1 MLPLKPPKRLYSY
14 NSHMEIETHDIGPS
28 CVVEHIAEDKHGT
41 RWRCQA
47 YRGAEGI
54 HDFYGY
60 DKRSSAKSRE
70 IEETILLIAERHSW
84 LKKLK
89 GEEA

>member
-1 MLPLKPPKRLYSY
+1 MLRLNRPKRLYSY

-28 CVVEHIAEDKHGT
+28 CLVEHVAEDKHGT
-41 RWRCQA
+41 RWRC
-47 YRGAEGI
+47 